1 MNDLTLQM
9 QHETCQFATQLH
21 THTGRFLLF
30 SIEKGRKGQ
39 GEEGTGCRYGATRG
53 VDKCWQAKQSRKMW
67 NEIIREM

>member
-53 VDKCWQAKQSRKMW
+53 VDKC
-67 NEIIREM
+67 